1 VEAAYVG
8 NRAVWLQADAMIDF
22 NALTAQRLASYGLNV
37 NDATD
42 QKLLTSAIGSAQV
55 QARGFRA
62 PYASFP
68 ATATLA
74 QALRPYPQFG
84 SIATRWAAR
93 GNTWYD
99 SLQLKLAK
107 RYSHG
112 LSLSASFTWQKEL
125 VLGALSGLAISQS
138 AQPINDIF
146 NRQQNKY
153 ISADSQPFQF
163 VAGVNYQVPAFSSNR
178 WLRAIQ
184 RDWSLGG
191 IVRYASGLPIQV
203 PLAQNNLSTLL
214 FRSTFAN
221 RVPGQPLFLKD
232 LNCHCIDPN
241 KDFVLNPAAWSDP
254 APGQFGT
261 AAAFHNDYRYAR
273 RPVESA
279 SFGRTFRIRESIWL
293 QVRGE
298 FFNVFNRTEFNNPD
312 STNALATPTRNTA
325 GVPTAGFGRI
335 NPGSLFS
342 NPRSGQIVARFQ
354 F

>member
-1 VEAAYVG
+1 
-8 NRAVWLQADAMIDF
+8 VWLQADEMIDF
-22 NALTAQRLASYGLNV
+22 NAMTAQRLATFGLNV
-37 NDATD
+37 NDPTD
-42 QKLLTSAIGSAQV
+42 QQLLTSTIGSAQV

-62 PYASFP
+62 PYAGFP
-68 ATATLA
+68 SSATLA

-93 GNTWYD
+93 GDTWYD
-99 SLQLKLAK
+99 ALQLKVTK

-112 LSLSASFTWQKEL
+112 LSLTSSFSWQKEMN
-125 VLGALSGLAISQS
+125 LGALSGLAISQS
-138 AQPINDIF
+138 GQPVNDIF

-153 ISADSQPFQF
+153 ISGDSQPFQF
-163 VAGVNYQVPAFSSNR
+163 VTGFNYQVPAYAGNR
-178 WLRAIQ
+178 WLRALQ
-184 RDWSLGG
+184 RDWVVSG
-191 IVRYASGLPIQV
+191 ILRYASGLPIEV

-214 FRSTFAN
+214 FRGTFAN
-221 RVPGQPLFLKD
+221 RVPNQPLFLKD

-241 KDFVLNPAAWSDP
+241 KDFVMNPAAWSDP
-254 APGQFGT
+254 ATGQFGT

-273 RPVESA
+273 RPTESA
-279 SFGRTFRIRESIWL
+279 GFGRTFRIRESISL

-312 STNALATPTRNTA
+312 STNALATPTRNAA

-335 NPGSLFS
+335 NPGSLYA